1 MASLFLRS
9 RGSFSQIDS
18 EDSPPNFYKLALL
31 FYKVPF
37 TSFDGEMGPLG
48 GAQCFPLISSMQCL
62 IQSR

>member
-37 TSFDGEMGPLG
+37 TSFDGENTGWG
-48 GAQCFPLISSMQCL
+48 TVFSSDFFHAV
-62 IQSR
+62 SDTE